1 MKFVIFGLTLSSSWG
16 NGHATLWRGLI
27 RALARQGNECVFFE
41 RDVPYYAAHR
51 DLTTLKAAEL
61 ILYGDWPAVLG
72 EARRQVREADVAVVT
87 SYCPDAVAASELI
100 HAERRHARSVF
111 YDLDT
116 PVTLARVRAG
126 QTVEY
131 LPPQGLTQFDLALS
145 LAGGAALDEMRQLLG
160 ARHVAALYSHA
171 DPDMHRPVQPEERFN
186 ADLSYL
192 GTYAADRQ
200 EKLEALFVEPA
211 RRAPAR
217 RFLLGGTGYP
227 AEFPWT
233 RNIWYVWH
241 VVPAQHPSFFC
252 SSRLTLDLTRRDM
265 AAMGFCPTGRLFEAT
280 ACGAPV
286 LTDDWPGL
294 ERFFCP
300 GEEILV
306 AKSSEEVTAA
316 LDIPQAE
323 LLRMGRAARDRTL
336 DEHSSAH
343 RAHELMDILEGRLPA
358 P

>member
-51 DLTTLKAAEL
+51 DLTTLNAAEL
-61 ILYGDWPAVLG
+61 ILYSDWSATLG
-72 EARRQVREADVAVVT
+72 EARRQVHGADVAVVT
-87 SYCPDAVAASELI
+87 SYCPDAVSASELI
-100 HAERRHARSVF
+100 HTEATHARSVF

-126 QTVEY
+126 QAVEY
-131 LPPQGLTQFDLALS
+131 LPREGLTQFDLVLS
-145 LAGGAALDEMRQLLG
+145 LAGGAALDQVRELLG
-160 ARHVAALYSHA
+160 ARHVAALHSHA
-171 DPDMHRPVQPEERFN
+171 DPDMHHPVQREERFN

-200 EKLEALFVEPA
+200 QKLEALFVEPA
-211 RRAPAR
+211 RRAPTR

-227 AEFPWT
+227 ADFPWT

-241 VVPAQHPSFFC
+241 VPPAQHPSFFC

-286 LTDDWPGL
+286 LTDGWPGL
-294 ERFFCP
+294 ERFFSP
-300 GEEILV
+300 GEQILV
-306 AKSSEEVTAA
+306 ARSSEEVSAA

-323 LLRMGRAARDRTL
+323 LARMGRAARDRTL

-343 RAHELMDILEGRLPA
+343 RARELINILERRPPGP
-358 P
+358 